1 MPVVPPRTLGLG
13 AYFSQHYLSQ
23 AAESRRQQQAVLECH
38 LWPPEIPAREETT
51 VIGIGKSKKKNH
63 SCSLLDFLSLLL
75 QHSCI
80 CTALKDT
87 QSCLSWQQGDKS
99 MVQGHGVL
107 TLVPGHAARPTALPT
122 SSRRLPFSIAYPNV
136 QSNLHTSP
144 IDLQLDGK
152 TDNTIILVFLCL
164 LKEA

>member
-1 MPVVPPRTLGLG
+1 MPPRTLGLG
-13 AYFSQHYLSQ
+13 AYFSQHCLSQ

-38 LWPPEIPAREETT
+38 LWPPEIPAREGTT

-107 TLVPGHAARPTALPT
+107 TLVPGHAA
-122 SSRRLPFSIAYPNV
+122 SSRRLPFSIAYPNT
-136 QSNLHTSP
+136 QSNLLTSP
-144 IDLQLDGK
+144 IDLQLNGK